1 MKKLSESI
9 WGDIRKKSLGQE
21 ERQEN
26 AFNPDY
32 IDFGDDTT
40 VYWTK
45 KTIDINGNNR
55 FLFDEIKDY
64 NNNGWRLPTFE
75 EVNQINWYDCKI
87 YSHKG
92 DTYIKLQNGE
102 FIIECG
108 DLGNIN
114 MWMKEEKSNFMK
126 NSYGYNNNQGTHEF
140 SIKRFNRNYSTL
152 YLLLVKD
159 KK

>member
-1 MKKLSESI
+1 MKKLSESV
-9 WGDIRKKSLGQE
+9 WGSIRKKSLGQE

-26 AFNPDY
+26 AFNPDF

-45 KTIDINGNNR
+45 KNIEINGNNR
-55 FLFDEIKDY
+55 FLFDEVKDY

-75 EVNQINWYDCKI
+75 EVSQINWYDCEI

-102 FIIECG
+102 FVIESAG
-108 DLGNIN
+108 LGNIN